1 MKFLKDISRVIQ
13 SVYGTLMAYRYEVSP
28 RELAE
33 DLRVVGRAL
42 LIAGLTGLFLIGNRI
57 EGILLSVLAVLL
69 LLEANK
75 RIR

>member
-1 MKFLKDISRVIQ
+1 MKFLKDLFRIIQ
-13 SVYGTLMAYRYEVSP
+13 PVYDTLVAYWSEVSA

-42 LIAGLTGLFLIGNRI
+42 LIAGLTGSFLIGNHI
-57 EGILLSVLAVLL
+57 EGILLSVLAVIL

-75 RIR
+75 RRQ